1 VGFVAIFF
9 LFLGLWILLRHRG
22 RLTALATFFA
32 FMAMESFDMKIA
44 SAGLVLAAFLGVL
57 AAPARGQAPAS
68 ASPAKTV
75 SRTTKAVN
83 YRRAGTAKIDF
94 QGTELMQQAN
104 GEARVQNKGSRT
116 EIDAKFLGLDEA
128 TKFGLEYLTYVLWA
142 VSPGGRAVNLGEVV
156 LKNGAGEVKAISD
169 MQTFGMIVTAEPYFA
184 VTQPGN
190 TVVLENVFGPATLGK
205 VENIDASYELLGR
218 GIYSSSNTKIENAIF
233 GIDRKTP
240 LELFEARN
248 SIRIAHIALADKYAA
263 PTLAKA
269 ELQLRNAEEVYGRK
283 SDKKFVIA
291 AAREVVETAE
301 ESRVMAVKQKAE
313 EDANAKIAWDKKAAE
328 EREAKARADAVAE
341 VQRRQ
346 EAEQARR
353 QAEAAKAEAQRMQQE
368 AQQAAAAAARQQAE
382 AEKAS
387 AAALLQ
393 QQAAQAAADQAAKD
407 RSAAIAQQR
416 AAEAETGKAR
426 QAAAQA
432 ESEKAQLRAQLLSQ
446 LNSILQTR
454 DSARGL
460 IVNMSDVLF
469 DTGSYTLKPG
479 AREKLAKIS
488 GIVLA
493 HPGLSLQIEGHT
505 DSVGG
510 DDFNQQLSERRADS
524 VRDFLAEQG
533 VSASSI
539 TARGFGKMQPVASND
554 TPEGRQRNRRVELVV
569 NGDAIG
575 NTAIA
580 SAAPSSQP

>member
-1 VGFVAIFF
+1 MTSPSPAI
-9 LFLGLWILLRHRG
+9 R
-22 RLTALATFFA
+22 
-32 FMAMESFDMKIA
+32 EFDVKIA
-44 SAGLVLAAFLGVL
+44 SVCLAVTGLFGVF
-57 AAPARGQAPAS
+57 AAPALSQAPSSAGPPAS
-68 ASPAKTV
+68 V

-83 YRRAGTAKIDF
+83 YRRAGSITKIDF
-94 QGTELMQQAN
+94 QGTELMSGAN
-104 GEARVQNKGSRT
+104 GEARVQSKSNRI
-116 EIDAKFLGLDEA
+116 EIEAKFLGLDEA

-156 LKNGAGEVKAISD
+156 LKTGGAQVKAIITD

-240 LELFEARN
+240 LEVFEARN
-248 SIRIAHIALADKYAA
+248 AVRIAHIALADKYA
-263 PTLAKA
+263 PSMVAKA
-269 ELQLRNAEEVYGRK
+269 EHQLRALEEAYSQRRDRK
-283 SDKKFVIA
+283 SVEA
-291 AAREVVETAE
+291 SAREVVGTAE
-301 ESRVMAVKQKAE
+301 EARVMAVKQKAE
-313 EDANAKIAWDKKAAE
+313 DDAQARVAAEKRAAE
-328 EREAKARADAVAE
+328 ERAVRARADAE
-341 VQRRQ
+341 SEGRRRQ
-346 EAEQARR
+346 EADQ
-353 QAEAAKAEAQRMQQE
+353 
-368 AQQAAAAAARQQAE
+368 ARQQAE
-382 AEKAS
+382 AAQASAERMKQQAEKAAQEAS
-387 AAALLQ
+387 RQKQEADQARAAALAQ
-393 QQAAQAAADQAAKD
+393 QQAAQAEAEQASKD
-407 RSAAIAQQR
+407 RAAAQADAAQASRDR
-416 AAEAETGKAR
+416 AAAQADAERAR

-432 ESEKAQLRAQLLSQ
+432 EAEKGQLRAQLLAQ

-493 HPGLSLQIEGHT
+493 HPGLVLQIEGHT

-510 DDFNQQLSERRADS
+510 DEFNQQLSERRAGS
-524 VRDFLAEQG
+524 VREFLAEQG
-533 VSASSI
+533 VSPSSI
-539 TARGFGKMQPVASND
+539 TARGFGKTQPVASNE
-554 TPEGRQRNRRVELVV
+554 TAEGRQRNRRVELVV

-575 NTAIA
+575 NTATA
-580 SAAPSSQP
+580 SAAPGSHQ

>member
-1 VGFVAIFF
+1 
-9 LFLGLWILLRHRG
+9 
-22 RLTALATFFA
+22 
-32 FMAMESFDMKIA
+32 MA
-44 SAGLVLAAFLGVL
+44 SAFLLTTGIFGIL
-57 AAPARGQAPAS
+57 AAPALSQAPSS

-83 YRRAGTAKIDF
+83 YRRAGAARIDF
-94 QGTELMQQAN
+94 QGTELMQQAG

-116 EIDAKFLGLDEA
+116 EIEAKFTGLDEA

-248 SIRIAHIALADKYAA
+248 SVRIAHIALADKYA
-263 PTLAKA
+263 PSTLAKA
-269 ELQLRNAEEVYGRK
+269 VQQLRNAEDVYARK
-283 SDKKFVIA
+283 SDKKAVIA

-313 EDANAKIAWDKKAAE
+313 EDAQARVAAE
-328 EREAKARADAVAE
+328 KRAAEDRAARARADADAE
-341 VQRRQ
+341 VKRRQ
-346 EAEQARR
+346 EADQARA
-353 QAEAAKAEAQRMQQE
+353 QAEAAKAEAVRMKQE
-368 AQQAAAAAARQQAE
+368 ADKAAAEAARQKAE
-382 AEKAS
+382 AEQAT
-387 AAALLQ
+387 AAAVAQ
-393 QQAAQAAADQAAKD
+393 QQAAQTAAEQAARDKAAAQQ
-407 RSAAIAQQR
+407 QQR
-416 AAEAETGKAR
+416 AAEAETEKAR

-432 ESEKAQLRAQLLSQ
+432 EAEKAQLRAQLLSQ

-510 DDFNQQLSERRADS
+510 DDFNQQLSERRANS
-524 VRDFLAEQG
+524 VRDFLGEQG
-533 VSASSI
+533 VTPSSI
-539 TARGFGKMQPVASND
+539 TARGFGKTQPVASND
-554 TPEGRQRNRRVELVV
+554 TAEGRQRNRRVELVV

-575 NTAIA
+575 NTA
-580 SAAPSSQP
+580 SAANAPAQQ

>member
-1 VGFVAIFF
+1 
-9 LFLGLWILLRHRG
+9 
-22 RLTALATFFA
+22 
-32 FMAMESFDMKIA
+32 M
-44 SAGLVLAAFLGVL
+44 L
-57 AAPARGQAPAS
+57 AAPALSQAPPS
-68 ASPAKTV
+68 VSPAKTV
-75 SRTTKAVN
+75 SRTTRAVN
-83 YRRAGTAKIDF
+83 YRRAGAAKIDF
-94 QGTELMQQAN
+94 QGTELMQQAS

-169 MQTFGMIVTAEPYFA
+169 MQTFGMVVTAEPYFA

-248 SIRIAHIALADKYAA
+248 SVRIAHIALADKYAPSA
-263 PTLAKA
+263 LAKA
-269 ELQLRNAEEVYGRK
+269 EQQLRNAEEVYGRK
-283 SDKKFVIA
+283 SDKKAVIA
-291 AAREVVETAE
+291 AAREVVQISE
-301 ESRVMAVKQKAE
+301 EARVMAVKQKAE
-313 EDANAKIAWDKKAAE
+313 EDAQAKIAAEKRAAE
-328 EREAKARADAVAE
+328 DREAKARADAIAE
-341 VQRRQ
+341 VQRRKD
-346 EAEQARR
+346 AELARQ
-353 QAEAAKAEAQRMQQE
+353 QAETAKAEALRMQQE

-387 AAALLQ
+387 AAALAQ
-393 QQAAQAAADQAAKD
+393 QQSAEAAAAQAARDRAA
-407 RSAAIAQQR
+407 AQDLQR
-416 AAEAETGKAR
+416 AAQAEAEKAR

-432 ESEKAQLRAQLLSQ
+432 EAEKAQLRAQLLAQ

-493 HPGLSLQIEGHT
+493 HAGLSLQIEGHT

-510 DDFNQQLSERRADS
+510 DDFNQQLSERRSES
-524 VRDFLAEQG
+524 VRDFLGQQG
-533 VSASSI
+533 VNPSSI
-539 TARGFGKMQPVASND
+539 TARGFGKTQPVASND
-554 TPEGRQRNRRVELVV
+554 TAEGRQRNRRVELVV

-575 NTAIA
+575 NTAVA
-580 SAAPSSQP
+580 SAAPASQQ

>member
-1 VGFVAIFF
+1 V
-9 LFLGLWILLRHRG
+9 
-22 RLTALATFFA
+22 
-32 FMAMESFDMKIA
+32 KIA
-44 SAGLVLAAFLGVL
+44 SACLALTGLFAIGTAAAL
-57 AAPARGQAPAS
+57 GQAPA
-68 ASPAKTV
+68 PAATPAATGTV

-83 YRRAGTAKIDF
+83 YRRAGGSTKIDF

-104 GEARVQNKGSRT
+104 GEAKVQNKGNRI
-116 EIDAKFLGLDEA
+116 EIEARFVGFDEA

-142 VSPGGRAVNLGEVV
+142 VSPQGRAVNLGEVV
-156 LKNGAGEVKAISD
+156 LKSGAGEVKAITD

-190 TVVLENVFGPATLGK
+190 TVVLENVFNSATLGK
-205 VENIDASYELLGR
+205 VENIDASFELLGR

-248 SIRIAHIALADKYAA
+248 AVRIAHIALADKYAPA
-263 PTLAKA
+263 TLTKA
-269 ELQLRNAEEVYGRK
+269 EQQLRTAEEVYARK
-283 SDKKFVIA
+283 SDRKSVEA
-291 AAREVVETAE
+291 AAREVVGTAE
-301 ESRVMAVKQKAE
+301 EARVMSVKKKAE
-313 EDANAKIAWDKKAAE
+313 EDANAKIAADKKAAE
-328 EREAKARADAVAE
+328 DREAKARADAAAE

-346 EAEQARR
+346 EAEQARQ
-353 QAEAAKAEAQRMQQE
+353 QAEAAKAEALRMKQE
-368 AQQAAAAAARQQAE
+368 AEQAAAEAARQKAE

-387 AAALLQ
+387 AAALAQ
-393 QQAAQAAADQAAKD
+393 QQTAEAAAAQAARD
-407 RSAAIAQQR
+407 R
-416 AAEAETGKAR
+416 AAAQAETEKAR

-432 ESEKAQLRAQLLSQ
+432 EAEKAQLRAQLLNQ

-488 GIVLA
+488 GILLA
-493 HPGLSLQIEGHT
+493 HPGLTLQIEGHT

-533 VSASSI
+533 VPGSNI

-575 NTAIA
+575 NTASA
-580 SAAPSSQP
+580 SAAPASQQ

>member
-1 VGFVAIFF
+1 V
-9 LFLGLWILLRHRG
+9 
-22 RLTALATFFA
+22 
-32 FMAMESFDMKIA
+32 KIA
-44 SAGLVLAAFLGVL
+44 SARLLAIGILGVL
-57 AAPARGQAPAS
+57 AIPAFGQAPSAMAP
-68 ASPAKTV
+68 ASPAKSV

-83 YRRAGTAKIDF
+83 YRRAGAAKIDF
-94 QGTELMQQAN
+94 QGTELMQQAS
-104 GEARVQNKGSRT
+104 GEAKVQNKGNRT
-116 EIDAKFLGLDEA
+116 EIEAKFMGLDEA

-156 LKNGAGEVKAISD
+156 LKNGSGEVKAISD

-248 SIRIAHIALADKYAA
+248 SVRIAHIALADKYAPSA
-263 PTLAKA
+263 LAKA
-269 ELQLRNAEEVYGRK
+269 QQQLTGAEEAYARK
-283 SDKKFVIA
+283 SDKKSVIA
-291 AAREVVETAE
+291 ASREVVQTAE
-301 ESRVMAVKQKAE
+301 EARVMAVKQKAE
-313 EDANAKIAWDKKAAE
+313 EDANAKIAADKKAAE
-328 EREAKARADAVAE
+328 DREAKARADALAE

-346 EAEQARR
+346 EAEQARQ
-353 QAEAAKAEAQRMQQE
+353 QAEAAKAEALRMQQE
-368 AQQAAAAAARQQAE
+368 AQKAAAEAARQKAE

-407 RSAAIAQQR
+407 RAAAIAQQQ
-416 AAEAETGKAR
+416 AAEAETMKAR

-432 ESEKAQLRAQLLSQ
+432 ESEKAQLRAQLLNQ

-493 HPGLSLQIEGHT
+493 HPGLTLQIEGHT
-505 DSVGG
+505 DSVGS
-510 DDFNQQLSERRADS
+510 DDFNQQLSERRSDT

-533 VSASSI
+533 VPASSI
-539 TARGFGKMQPVASND
+539 TARGFGKTQPVASND

-575 NTAIA
+575 NTAVA
-580 SAAPSSQP
+580 SAAPGSPQ

>member
-1 VGFVAIFF
+1 M
-9 LFLGLWILLRHRG
+9 G
-22 RLTALATFFA
+22 R
-32 FMAMESFDMKIA
+32 FDVKIA
-44 SAGLVLAAFLGVL
+44 SLLLALSGTVSLFAPPAF
-57 AAPARGQAPAS
+57 AQAPAAAVS
-68 ASPAKTV
+68 ATAKSV

-83 YRRAGTAKIDF
+83 YRRAGAAKIDF
-94 QGTELMQQAN
+94 QGTELMQQAG
-104 GEARVQNKGSRT
+104 GEARVQNKGNRT
-116 EIDAKFLGLDEA
+116 EIEARFAGLDEA

-142 VSPGGRAVNLGEVV
+142 VSPGGRAVNLGELV
-156 LKNGAGEVKAISD
+156 LKNGSGEVKAISD

-218 GIYSSSNTKIENAIF
+218 GIYSSSNTRIENAIF

-248 SIRIAHIALADKYAA
+248 SLRIAHIALADKYAA
-263 PTLAKA
+263 PALAKA
-269 ELQLRNAEEVYGRK
+269 EQQLRSAEEIYARK
-283 SDKKFVIA
+283 SDKKTVIA
-291 AAREVVETAE
+291 AAREVVQTAE
-301 ESRVMAVKQKAE
+301 EARVMAVKQKAE
-313 EDANAKIAWDKKAAE
+313 EDANAKIAADKKAAE
-328 EREAKARADAVAE
+328 DREAKARADALAE
-341 VQRRQ
+341 IQRRKD
-346 EAEQARR
+346 AELARQ
-353 QAEAAKAEAQRMQQE
+353 QAEAAKADALRMQQE

-407 RSAAIAQQR
+407 RA
-416 AAEAETGKAR
+416 AAEAETLKAR
-426 QAAAQA
+426 QATAQA
-432 ESEKAQLRAQLLSQ
+432 EAEKAQLRSQLLNQ

-493 HPGLSLQIEGHT
+493 HPGLTLQIEGHT

-510 DDFNQQLSERRADS
+510 DDFNQQLSERRADT

-533 VSASSI
+533 VPASSI
-539 TARGFGKMQPVASND
+539 TAHGFGKTQPVASND

-575 NTAIA
+575 NTAVA
-580 SAAPSSQP
+580 SAAPTTQP

>member
-1 VGFVAIFF
+1 MANRGFNV
-9 LFLGLWILLRHRG
+9 
-22 RLTALATFFA
+22 
-32 FMAMESFDMKIA
+32 KIA
-44 SAGLVLAAFLGVL
+44 SAFLAFTGILGAL
-57 AAPARGQAPAS
+57 AAPTVGQAPAS
-68 ASPAKTV
+68 AGTVKNV

-83 YRRAGTAKIDF
+83 YRRAGGTTMINF
-94 QGTELMQQAN
+94 QGTELMQVAS
-104 GEARVQNKGSRT
+104 GEAKVQNKGNRI
-116 EIDAKFLGLDEA
+116 EIEAKFMGLDDA

-142 VSPGGRAVNLGEVV
+142 VSPQGRAVNLGEVV
-156 LKNGAGEVKAISD
+156 LKSGAGQVKAITD
-169 MQTFGMIVTAEPYFA
+169 MQTFGMLVTAEPYFA

-190 TVVLENVFGPATLGK
+190 TVVLENVFGPTTLGK
-205 VENIDASYELLGR
+205 VENIDASFELLGR

-248 SIRIAHIALADKYAA
+248 AVRIARIALADKYAA
-263 PTLAKA
+263 STFSKA
-269 ELQLRNAEEVYGRK
+269 EQQLRNAEEVYGRK
-283 SDKKFVIA
+283 SDKKSVEA
-291 AAREVVETAE
+291 AARETVGTAE
-301 ESRVMAVKQKAE
+301 EARVMAVKQKAE
-313 EDANAKIAWDKKAAE
+313 EDAQAKIAAEKRAAE
-328 EREAKARADAVAE
+328 EREARARADAAAE
-341 VQRRQ
+341 IKRRQ
-346 EAEQARR
+346 EADQARA
-353 QAEAAKAEAQRMQQE
+353 QAEAAKADAERMKQ
-368 AQQAAAAAARQQAE
+368 E
-382 AEKAS
+382 AEKAAAEAARQKQEADQAT
-387 AAALLQ
+387 AAAVAQ
-393 QQAAQAAADQAAKD
+393 QQAAQAAAAEAARD
-407 RSAAIAQQR
+407 RAT
-416 AAEAETGKAR
+416 AEAETKKAR

-432 ESEKAQLRAQLLSQ
+432 ETEKAQLRAQLLAQ

-493 HPGLSLQIEGHT
+493 HAGLSLQIEGHT

-533 VSASSI
+533 VAPSSI

-554 TPEGRQRNRRVELVV
+554 TAEGRQRNRRVELVV

-575 NTAIA
+575 GTASA
-580 SAAPSSQP
+580 SAALPQQ

>member
-1 VGFVAIFF
+1 MEGGCLAESA
-9 LFLGLWILLRHRG
+9 LWG
-22 RLTALATFFA
+22 NWG
-32 FMAMESFDMKIA
+32 SNVKIA
-44 SAGLVLAAFLGVL
+44 SAFLATTAILGAL
-57 AAPARGQAPAS
+57 AAPAFGQAPA
-68 ASPAKTV
+68 AAKSV

-83 YRRAGTAKIDF
+83 YRRAGAAKIDF
-94 QGTELMQQAN
+94 QGTELMQSAS
-104 GEARVQNKGSRT
+104 GEAKVQNKGSRT
-116 EIDAKFLGLDEA
+116 EIDAKFLGLEEA

-142 VSPGGRAVNLGEVV
+142 VSPGGRAVNLGEIV

-248 SIRIAHIALADKYAA
+248 SVRIAHIALADKYAA
-263 PTLAKA
+263 STLAKA
-269 ELQLRNAEEVYGRK
+269 EQQLRNAEDVYARK
-283 SDKKFVIA
+283 SDKKSVIA
-291 AAREVVETAE
+291 ASREVVETAE
-301 ESRVMAVKQKAE
+301 EARVMAVKQKAE
-313 EDANAKIAWDKKAAE
+313 EDAQAKIAADKRAAE
-328 EREAKARADAVAE
+328 EREAKARADALAE
-341 VQRRQ
+341 AQRRQ
-346 EAEQARR
+346 DAEKARQ
-353 QAEAAKAEAQRMQQE
+353 QAEAAQAEAIRMKQE
-368 AQQAAAAAARQQAE
+368 AQAAAAEAARQKAE

-387 AAALLQ
+387 AAALVQ
-393 QQAAQAAADQAAKD
+393 QQAAEAEAQRAAQEKTAAQAAAEQAARD
-407 RSAAIAQQR
+407 RAVAQ
-416 AAEAETGKAR
+416 ADAEKAR

-432 ESEKAQLRAQLLSQ
+432 EAEKAQLRAQLLSQ

-524 VRDFLAEQG
+524 VRDFLAENG
-533 VSASSI
+533 VPASAI
-539 TARGFGKMQPVASND
+539 TARGFGKTQPVASND
-554 TPEGRQRNRRVELVV
+554 TVEGRQRNRRVELVV

-575 NTAIA
+575 NTTSA
-580 SAAPSSQP
+580 STATSSQR

>member
-1 VGFVAIFF
+1 MTSPSPAI
-9 LFLGLWILLRHRG
+9 R
-22 RLTALATFFA
+22 
-32 FMAMESFDMKIA
+32 EFDVKIA
-44 SAGLVLAAFLGVL
+44 SVCLAVTGLFGVF
-57 AAPARGQAPAS
+57 AVPALGQAPSS
-68 ASPAKTV
+68 ASPPASV
-75 SRTTKAVN
+75 SRTTTAVN
-83 YRRAGTAKIDF
+83 YRRAGSLTRVDF
-94 QGTELMQQAN
+94 QGTELMSGAN
-104 GEARVQNKGSRT
+104 GEARVQSKSNRI
-116 EIDAKFLGLDEA
+116 EIEAKFLGLDEA

-156 LKNGAGEVKAISD
+156 LKTGGAQVKAIITD

-283 SDKKFVIA
+283 SDKKSVIA

-328 EREAKARADAVAE
+328 EREAKARADAVTE

-346 EAEQARR
+346 EAEKARQ
-353 QAEAAKAEAQRMQQE
+353 QAETAKAEALRMQQE
-368 AQQAAAAAARQQAE
+368 AQQAAAAAGRQQAE

-407 RSAAIAQQR
+407 RAAAQAAADQAGKDRTAAQAQQR
-416 AAEAETGKAR
+416 AAEAETEKAR

-432 ESEKAQLRAQLLSQ
+432 EAEKAQLRAQLLSQ

-469 DTGSYTLKPG
+469 DTGSYTLKP
-479 AREKLAKIS
+479 
-488 GIVLA
+488 
-493 HPGLSLQIEGHT
+493 
-505 DSVGG
+505 
-510 DDFNQQLSERRADS
+510 
-524 VRDFLAEQG
+524 
-533 VSASSI
+533 
-539 TARGFGKMQPVASND
+539 
-554 TPEGRQRNRRVELVV
+554 
-569 NGDAIG
+569 
-575 NTAIA
+575 
-580 SAAPSSQP
+580 

>member
-1 VGFVAIFF
+1 MFVRAAERSSEWNRPQWRS
-9 LFLGLWILLRHRG
+9 G
-22 RLTALATFFA
+22 
-32 FMAMESFDMKIA
+32 SFDVKIA
-44 SAGLVLAAFLGVL
+44 SAFLAFTGILGAL
-57 AAPARGQAPAS
+57 AAPTVGQAPSS
-68 ASPAKTV
+68 AGSVKNV

-83 YRRAGTAKIDF
+83 YRRAGGTTMINF
-94 QGTELMQQAN
+94 QGTELMQVAS
-104 GEARVQNKGSRT
+104 GEAKVQNKGNRI
-116 EIDAKFLGLDEA
+116 EIEAKFMGLDDA

-142 VSPGGRAVNLGEVV
+142 VSPQGRAVNLGEVV
-156 LKNGAGEVKAISD
+156 LKSGAGQVKAITD
-169 MQTFGMIVTAEPYFA
+169 MQTFGMLVTAEPYFA

-205 VENIDASYELLGR
+205 VENIDASFELLGR

-248 SIRIAHIALADKYAA
+248 AVRIARIALADKYAA
-263 PTLAKA
+263 STFAKA
-269 ELQLRNAEEVYGRK
+269 EQQLRNAEEVYGRK
-283 SDKKFVIA
+283 SDKKSVEA
-291 AAREVVETAE
+291 AARETVGTAE
-301 ESRVMAVKQKAE
+301 EARVMAVKQKAE
-313 EDANAKIAWDKKAAE
+313 EDAQAKIAAEKRAAE
-328 EREAKARADAVAE
+328 DREARARADAASE
-341 VQRRQ
+341 IKRRQ
-346 EAEQARR
+346 EADQARA
-353 QAEAAKAEAQRMQQE
+353 QAEAAKADAERMKQ
-368 AQQAAAAAARQQAE
+368 E
-382 AEKAS
+382 AEKAAAEAARQKQEADQAT
-387 AAALLQ
+387 AAAVAQQQAAQ
-393 QQAAQAAADQAAKD
+393 QQAAQAARD
-407 RSAAIAQQR
+407 RA
-416 AAEAETGKAR
+416 AAEAETQKAR

-432 ESEKAQLRAQLLSQ
+432 ETEKAQLRAQLLAQ

-493 HPGLSLQIEGHT
+493 HAGLSLQIEGHT

-533 VSASSI
+533 VPASSI
-539 TARGFGKMQPVASND
+539 TARGFGKTQPVASND
-554 TPEGRQRNRRVELVV
+554 TAEGRQRNRRVELVV

-575 NTAIA
+575 GTASA
-580 SAAPSSQP
+580 SAASSQR